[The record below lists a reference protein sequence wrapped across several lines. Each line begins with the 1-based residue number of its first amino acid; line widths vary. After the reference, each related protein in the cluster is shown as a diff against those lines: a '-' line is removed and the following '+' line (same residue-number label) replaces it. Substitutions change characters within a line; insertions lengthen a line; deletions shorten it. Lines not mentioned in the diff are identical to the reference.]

1 MQSLLAKIPAVDQI
15 LKTKPL
21 DKLLATHSSSLVKKI
36 VQTETSTLRQAIL
49 AGTCQSISQEALITT
64 ICEKIQKQSAYSLK
78 AVINATGT
86 VLHTNLG
93 RANLSQHIANE
104 VFAIAQ
110 HASTLEYNLET
121 GQRGSRYEHVE
132 ALLCQLTNAEAAL
145 VVNNNA
151 AAVLLALSTIGQGK
165 EFVIS
170 RGELVEI
177 GGSFRIPDI
186 IELSGGKLKEV
197 GTTNKTHA
205 ADYEKGISEQTG
217 AILKVHTS
225 NYKVVGF
232 TETVDYKTLAKI
244 AQKYD
249 LPLVNDLGSGL
260 LFNMEK
266 YGFPPEPTVQ
276 EIIPYCDVVTFS
288 GDKLLGGPQA
298 GIIVGKKEAI
308 QAMKKHPLTRA
319 LRVDKMTIM
328 ALVATLKCYLEE
340 ATVLEK
346 IPTLQMLTCSK
357 ETLHQKAEYLLQE
370 LASLSLPM
378 EFTKAEE
385 PAKVGGGAYP
395 EVELPSVQICM
406 RSKVLS
412 TSELEKR
419 LRIAEIPIIVRIKKD
434 AIYLDMRTIED
445 EELALI
451 TEQFRKLYK
460 C

>member
-1 MQSLLAKIPAVDQI
+1 MQSLLANIPAVDQI
-15 LKTKPL
+15 LKTKPI
-21 DKLLATHSSSLVKKI
+21 DELLAIHSSALVKKI
-36 VQTETSTLRQAIL
+36 VQTETSVLRQAIL

-64 ICEKIQKQSAYSLK
+64 ICEKIQKQSACSFK
-78 AVINATGT
+78 TVINATGT

-93 RANLSQHIANE
+93 RANLSRYIANE
-104 VFAIAQ
+104 VFNIAQ

-132 ALLCQLTNAEAAL
+132 DLLCQLTNAEAAL

-186 IELSGGKLKEV
+186 IELSGGRLKEV

-205 ADYEKGISEQTG
+205 ADYEKGISEQTR

-232 TETVDYKTLAKI
+232 AESVDYKTLAKI
-244 AQKYD
+244 ARKYD

-260 LFNMEK
+260 LLNMEK

-276 EIIPYCDVVTFS
+276 EIVQYCDVVTFS

-308 QAMKKHPLTRA
+308 QAMKNHPLTRA

-328 ALVATLKCYLEE
+328 ALTGTLKCYLDEG
-340 ATVLEK
+340 TVLER
-346 IPTLQMLTCSK
+346 IPTLQKLTCSK
-357 ETLHQKAEYLLQE
+357 ETLHQKAECLLQE
-370 LASLSLPM
+370 LATLSLPM
-378 EFTKAEE
+378 EFMKTEE
-385 PAKVGGGAYP
+385 SAKVGGGAYP
-395 EVELPSVQICM
+395 EVELPSVQICVK
-406 RSKVLS
+406 SKVLS
-412 TSELEKR
+412 ASELEQR
-419 LRIAEIPIIVRIKKD
+419 LRVATTPIIVRVKKD
-434 AIYLDMRTIED
+434 AIYLDLRTIED

-451 TEQFRKLYK
+451 TEQFREL
-460 C
+460 